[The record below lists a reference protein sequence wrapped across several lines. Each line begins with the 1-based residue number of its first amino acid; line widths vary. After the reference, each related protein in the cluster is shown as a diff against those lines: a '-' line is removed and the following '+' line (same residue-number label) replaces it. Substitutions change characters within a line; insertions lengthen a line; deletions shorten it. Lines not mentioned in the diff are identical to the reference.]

1 MMNDLIVKKV
11 TTRREMND
19 FARLPDRLY
28 RDSPQ
33 YVPDME
39 QDIRDAFN
47 PMKNAGLQFCEVQP
61 FVAYMWST
69 PVGRIVGIINHRANE
84 KWGVRCVRFGMIE
97 FIDHEEVSQKLLAA
111 VEQWGCE
118 RGMNCIQGPLG
129 ITDFD
134 KEGMLVEDF
143 DLTGAITSIY
153 NHAYYPRHMD
163 ALGYQ
168 KAVDWIQLRVEV
180 PKQLPERF
188 LRVARLAKEKFGLRV
203 RVMTKKDVRGD
214 YARRAFALFNQCYS
228 QLFGFTEFTSE
239 QTEEFIKKYFQL
251 VDLRL
256 VPIVE
261 NKEGEIVGIAVTM
274 VSLVEALQKSRGRL
288 WPLGWWHLL
297 KALRFRK
304 ADHAEMLLIAVRPD
318 YQGLGVNALFF
329 EHLIPI
335 YNEYGIR
342 RAETG
347 PQLEDN
353 IKALSQWKAFNPQAV
368 KRRRCYKKKINDNEN
383 E

>member
-1 MMNDLIVKKV
+1 
-11 TTRREMND
+11 MND

-118 RGMNCIQGPLG
+118 RGMNCIQGQLG

-143 DLTGAITSIY
+143 DLTGAMTSIY